1 LKKTLVKQKSEKEK
15 SPSPEPK
22 FVKPKLRKVPSS
34 LRTKEPMPR
43 EKLPTVQL
51 KKTPLKV
58 ELEPSKST
66 TEQFP
71 LKPSVLRAES
81 SKKSEFLDLI

>member
-1 LKKTLVKQKSEKEK
+1 
-15 SPSPEPK
+15 
-22 FVKPKLRKVPSS
+22 
-34 LRTKEPMPR
+34 MPR